1 MVTKVDF
8 FVCLLNKLDK
18 AFKLKSHH
26 ETHQAKKQPAEKS
39 SEKSKIIRPG
49 HPSLGYWYH
58 RKSARLAR
66 EVRRTSEIRRAEQM
80 AIL

>member
-1 MVTKVDF
+1 MRRIK
-8 FVCLLNKLDK
+8 
-18 AFKLKSHH
+18 
-26 ETHQAKKQPAEKS
+26 QKKTTGGKKS